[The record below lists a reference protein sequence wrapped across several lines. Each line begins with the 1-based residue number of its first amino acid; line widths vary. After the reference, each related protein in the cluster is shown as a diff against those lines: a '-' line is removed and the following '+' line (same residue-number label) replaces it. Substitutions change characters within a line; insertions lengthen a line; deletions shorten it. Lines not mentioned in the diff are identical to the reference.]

1 MRARSPWPGP
11 KRRKPANEP
20 RQRLAAGLFGR
31 RAEQLAILFLRTKGY
46 RVVARTYGVRGGEID
61 IIAWRGRAVVFV
73 EVKARPKLEDA
84 LIAITPAKTRT
95 HVRCRAALA
104 RRK

>member
-1 MRARSPWPGP
+1 MSRDSGLQPVCLAGAPNSSRS
-11 KRRKPANEP
+11 
-20 RQRLAAGLFGR
+20 
-31 RAEQLAILFLRTKGY
+31 FLRTKGY
-46 RVVARTYGVRGGEID
+46 RVLARTYVVRGGEID

>member
-1 MRARSPWPGP
+1 
-11 KRRKPANEP
+11 
-20 RQRLAAGLFGR
+20 
-31 RAEQLAILFLRTKGY
+31 LFLRTKGY
-46 RVVARTYGVRGGEID
+46 RVLARTYVVRGGEID
-61 IIAWRGRAVVFV
+61 IIAWRGRVVVFV